1 MAKTRVLVVEDS
13 LTVRKRMLEVLAADP
28 DIEIVGEADD
38 GKRGIELCQHLRP
51 NVVTLDMML
60 PVMSGLA
67 ATEFIMAYC
76 PTPILIVSA
85 STNRGE
91 LFKTYEALAAG
102 ALDVLDKPLGNEL
115 DDAWEQKLVS
125 TVKLIS
131 RIKVITHPRARL
143 GPMGQPPGGPASTE
157 AAPRGTR
164 QDSGTEVPSPGLL
177 AASVAQRPA
186 LQREGRLRAVAIGV
200 STGGPAALI
209 EILRGLP
216 HGFPLP
222 ILLVIHI
229 GKLFAPAFADW
240 LDGQSPVRVAY
251 AADGDPLPA
260 LGEGRVLMASPDS
273 HLVLR
278 QGKLRLT
285 RDPER
290 HSCRPSVDILF
301 DSLAKE
307 LGADCAACLLTGMGK
322 DGAEGLLA
330 IRRAGG
336 KTIAQDEATSVV
348 FGMPREAILLGAAE
362 QVLPLEKIAPVLG
375 ALARGADT
383 GRRI

>member
-1 MAKTRVLVVEDS
+1 MAKIRVLVVEDS

-38 GKRGIELCQHLRP
+38 GKRGIELCDQLRP
-51 NVVTLDMML
+51 DVVTLDMML

-115 DDAWEQKLVS
+115 DDVWERKLVA

-143 GPMGQPPGGPASTE
+143 GPMGQPLGSPAAYS
-157 AAPRGTR
+157 PIGTQQR
-164 QDSGTEVPSPGLL
+164 QE
-177 AASVAQRPA
+177 
-186 LQREGRLRAVAIGV
+186 LQRTGRLRAVAIGV
-200 STGGPAALI
+200 STGGPGALI

-216 HGFPLP
+216 PGFPLP

-240 LDGQSPVRVAY
+240 LDGQSSVRVGY
-251 AADGDPLPA
+251 AVDGDPLPPC
-260 LGEGRVLMASPDS
+260 GEGRVLMASPDS

-285 RDPER
+285 QAPER
-290 HSCRPSVDILF
+290 HSCRPSVDVLF
-301 DSLAKE
+301 ESMAQE
-307 LGADCAACLLTGMGK
+307 LGADCAACLLTGMGR

-336 KTIAQDEATSVV
+336 RTIAQDEATSVV

-362 QVLPLEKIAPVLG
+362 QVLALDQIAPRLGVLAG
-375 ALARGADT
+375 AAA
-383 GRRI
+383 GRSI